1 MSTEED
7 NSPYELLK
15 LESSATEGEI
25 RTAYRKLSLKV
36 HPDRNPDNPEAAK
49 LFHELNQAYECLL
62 DPVRRLA
69 LDQKVRVKEA
79 KKERYKAYDA
89 KRKHMVEELEQRERA
104 AVKRAKMDSEEEVR
118 VMNETERIKAEGR
131 RLREMKQAQVDQA
144 QAKEQDTLVR
154 LRWPLKKYPE
164 LTTPNAIADLLSP
177 FGRVDTDSIVL
188 SLNKRKHG
196 TSLVSFR
203 QIGDA
208 YHAVSASGMVE
219 KGLEGIEV
227 TWIHGKKELSS

>member
-1 MSTEED
+1 MLPWPSH
-7 NSPYELLK
+7 
-15 LESSATEGEI
+15 
-25 RTAYRKLSLKV
+25 RKLNSWLQ
-36 HPDRNPDNPEAAK
+36 NPDNPEAAK

-69 LDQKVRVKEA
+69 LDQKLRVKEA

-144 QAKEQDTLVR
+144 QAKEQGR
-154 LRWPLKKYPE
+154 LFFVWRMHVQLSKNSTRHTGSTQMATQKISRTHNPE
-164 LTTPNAIADLLSP
+164 CYRGFAFPIWARRHRL
-177 FGRVDTDSIVL
+177 
-188 SLNKRKHG
+188 HC
-196 TSLVSFR
+196 
-203 QIGDA
+203 
-208 YHAVSASGMVE
+208 AVPE
-219 KGLEGIEV
+219 
-227 TWIHGKKELSS
+227 

>member
-1 MSTEED
+1 MLPWPSH
-7 NSPYELLK
+7 
-15 LESSATEGEI
+15 
-25 RTAYRKLSLKV
+25 RKLNSWLQ
-36 HPDRNPDNPEAAK
+36 NPDNPEAAK

-69 LDQKVRVKEA
+69 LDQKLRVKEA

-144 QAKEQDTLVR
+144 QAKEQGRLFFVWRMFNSVTTRLDTLVR

-164 LTTPNAIADLLSP
+164 LTIPNAIADLLSP

-196 TSLVSFR
+196 TALVSFR

-227 TWIHGKKELSS
+227 TWIHDKCVLFPAHG